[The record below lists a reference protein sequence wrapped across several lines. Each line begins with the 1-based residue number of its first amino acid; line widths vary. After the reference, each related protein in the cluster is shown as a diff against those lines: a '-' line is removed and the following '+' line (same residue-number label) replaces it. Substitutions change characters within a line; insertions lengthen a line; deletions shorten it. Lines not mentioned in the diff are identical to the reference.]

1 MAYVLGFFT
10 ADGSMTKNKRGA
22 HFIEFEITDKDL
34 LYKIKQLLGSNHKIT
49 EIKRGEINVRWKNI
63 YRLQIG
69 SKEIFSDLLKIGL
82 TPAKSKTVKLP
93 KIPKKYFNFFV
104 RGYFDGDG
112 CISFGIYRRKDRKSK
127 KYVITSRF
135 TSGSN
140 IFLQDLLERLRKEA
154 DIIGGFICSKNRGF
168 DLVLSAKNSRKLF
181 DFMYNDL
188 FRGLFLERK
197 YNKFKISISCL
208 V

>member
-34 LYKIKQLLGSNHKIT
+34 LYQIRQLLGSDHKIT
-49 EIKRGEINVRWKNI
+49 EIKRNVRWKNT

-82 TPAKSKTVKLP
+82 TPAKSKTVKLA
-93 KIPKKYFNFFV
+93 KVPKKYFNYFV

-112 CISFGIYRRKDRKSK
+112 CISSGTYNRKDRKSK
-127 KYVITSRF
+127 KYVIISRF

-140 IFLQDLLERLRKEA
+140 VFLQDLMKRLRREA
-154 DIIGGFICSKNRGF
+154 GIIGGSICAKNRGF
-168 DLVLSAKNSRKLF
+168 DLVLGVKNSRKLF
-181 DFMYNDL
+181 DFMYNSL
-188 FRGLFLERK
+188 SRGLFLKRK
-197 YNKFKISISCL
+197 YDKFKRSIGCL